1 MARDSIKHLLRDVHR
16 IKEESIDRVPHHFT
30 MKHAMGAAFGAIVFG
45 LTFVPK
51 GLFIDVTA
59 KLTQQHIWAMIAT
72 IVLILS
78 GEIYFIGYQH
88 VKNKSQRHFGQFWS
102 KRIVTY
108 LIIGFAVS
116 LGLIYL
122 YGLNFLVLSPTHLQN
137 LVVAL
142 ALPCCIGASIAD
154 LLEQY

>member
-1 MARDSIKHLLRDVHR
+1 MARSSIQHLMRDVHR

-59 KLTQQHIWAMIAT
+59 KLTQQHIWAMLAAIL
-72 IVLILS
+72 IILS
-78 GEIYFIGYQH
+78 GDIYFIGYAH
-88 VKNKSQRHFGQFWS
+88 VKDKSRRHFGQFWS
-102 KRIVTY
+102 KRIIAYT
-108 LIIGFAVS
+108 IIGFAVS

-122 YGLNFLVLSPTHLQN
+122 YGLNYLVLNATHLQN